1 MNDRFQFVI
10 VLFKFNKEVYIKE
23 QFILKCQV
31 IEFRLGD
38 GGEVIVNILI
48 KVLVEVEF
56 VK

>member
-10 VLFKFNKEVYIKE
+10 VSFKLNKEVYIKE